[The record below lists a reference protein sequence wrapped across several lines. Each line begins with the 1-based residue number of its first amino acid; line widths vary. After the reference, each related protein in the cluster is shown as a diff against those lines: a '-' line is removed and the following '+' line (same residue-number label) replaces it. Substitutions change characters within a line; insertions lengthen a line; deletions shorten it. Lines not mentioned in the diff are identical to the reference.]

1 MRLPARRVWATY
13 GVLGLLGVV
22 FLGQLA
28 LAPFAGDVDPILALG
43 AKVNTLILQGE
54 WWRLV
59 TAIFIHGSLLHF
71 FFNAYA
77 LFQLGRE
84 IERFYGAGRFLAL
97 FFYAGLAGSAA
108 SFLFSPAAS
117 VGASGAVFG
126 LIGAQAVLLYRNR
139 RLLGERARAGL
150 QNVLFIAGFNLFFGL
165 QSGSRIDN
173 WAHLGGLAG
182 GLAMAWVLGPV
193 WRPVLRPAA
202 EPFTPPVVELV
213 DPAAGPTRWI
223 AAGALGAGLLTLLA
237 AAVWLQR

>member
-1 MRLPARRVWATY
+1 MTAAGIPPAAGLPPAPDQPQAGPAALRMRLPARRVWATY

-97 FFYAGLAGSAA
+97 
-108 SFLFSPAAS
+108 
-117 VGASGAVFG
+117 
-126 LIGAQAVLLYRNR
+126 
-139 RLLGERARAGL
+139 
-150 QNVLFIAGFNLFFGL
+150 
-165 QSGSRIDN
+165 
-173 WAHLGGLAG
+173 
-182 GLAMAWVLGPV
+182 
-193 WRPVLRPAA
+193 
-202 EPFTPPVVELV
+202 
-213 DPAAGPTRWI
+213 
-223 AAGALGAGLLTLLA
+223 
-237 AAVWLQR
+237 